1 MFSPRLPIAKQ
12 AWAELALST
21 AAFFSA
27 GIGLVLQPG
36 ALTATLAAVLGTL
49 WAALLLFFR
58 DPERRP
64 PSDPK
69 AILAPADGRIMEIG
83 EVAEPAF
90 LQGKAT
96 KIAVFMSLLDVHINR
111 SPVSGR
117 VQLTEHVPGKF
128 HAAFRPEASKHNEH
142 NLIGLVTDGRRLLL
156 RQIAGVMARRIVCSV
171 EAGDELAAGQR
182 LGMIKF
188 GSRVEVYLPL
198 DVRPTVSV
206 GDQVRG
212 GSSIIARWPE

>member
-1 MFSPRLPIAKQ
+1 MFSPRLPLAKQ
-12 AWAELALST
+12 AWAELTLST

-27 GIGLVLQPG
+27 GIGLLVQPG
-36 ALTATLAAVLGTL
+36 TLTAALAATLGTV

-58 DPERRP
+58 DPERKP
-64 PSDPK
+64 PPDPE

-83 EVAEPAF
+83 EVSEPAF
-90 LQGKAT
+90 LQGRAT
-96 KIAVFMSLLDVHINR
+96 KIAVFMSLLDVHVNR
-111 SPVSGR
+111 SPVAGR

-128 HAAFRPEASKHNEH
+128 HAAFRPEASIHNEH
-142 NLIGLVTDGRRLLL
+142 NLIGMVADGRRLLL

-171 EAGDELAAGQR
+171 EPGDRLGAGQR

-188 GSRVEVYLPL
+188 GSRVEVYLPP
-198 DVRPTVSV
+198 DVRPAVSV

-212 GSSIIARWPE
+212 GSTIIARWSE